1 MKESDLGFLCGL
13 LFGLGLFLLLMK
25 LTKKEGFLKCKYD
38 ERQKLVQGNGF
49 RYGFQTNI
57 CLNLLYIL
65 FYSVFQKSYTDL
77 PLTLFIGI
85 LAGILVYACYCIWN
99 EGYFS
104 LNEYPRRVVIL
115 LLILLAVNGMIAAQ
129 MLHGGV
135 DLVCDGMLS
144 FQPWANLFCAA
155 ACIIILG
162 VMLMKKCR
170 DHGTCDES
178 AAS

>member
-135 DLVCDGMLS
+135 DLFCDGMLS